1 VDDLNRLRQIY
12 PNDMFEA
19 LMKHTAIDPATGKAV
34 ANDPTR
40 EYIFKYVPRI
50 RCPDCLVSRP
60 WVPADLNNH
69 ADCE

>member
-1 VDDLNRLRQIY
+1 
-12 PNDMFEA
+12 MFEA

-50 RCPDCLVSRP
+50 RCPDCLVSRLRMQAALKQ
-60 WVPADLNNH
+60 ADFQ
-69 ADCE
+69 